1 MMLEMKVS
9 VIAVDPYTNTT
20 VVILKDSEDQN
31 ALPIWIGLM
40 EASAIAVELEKIKL
54 SRPMTHDLLKEV
66 LKNLNANIVRVEVND
81 LKDNVYYATIHLL
94 HNEKLHLIDSRPS
107 DAIAIAIRTGS
118 PIFVDRKVI
127 ERSKN
132 INLRKVKEYQGEGSS
147 EDLLEILEN
156 LPADEF
162 GKYKM

>member
-1 MMLEMKVS
+1 M
-9 VIAVDPYTNTT
+9 
-20 VVILKDSEDQN
+20 
-31 ALPIWIGLM
+31 
-40 EASAIAVELEKIKL
+40 
-54 SRPMTHDLLKEV
+54 
-66 LKNLNANIVRVEVND
+66 
-81 LKDNVYYATIHLL
+81 
-94 HNEKLHLIDSRPS
+94 IDSRPS